1 MVEAT
6 NVAFDAEAIINEVL
20 RRPTWGR
27 LAHEPGNHDCCR
39 YGGEVLSYKEDL
51 GNKPLLFSHCLG
63 PFSCLCNPD
72 VTQMPA
78 AWITLNPAECQGQ
91 LVL

>member
-39 YGGEVLSYKEDL
+39 YLTEGKY
-51 GNKPLLFSHCLG
+51 
-63 PFSCLCNPD
+63 
-72 VTQMPA
+72 
-78 AWITLNPAECQGQ
+78 
-91 LVL
+91 